1 VSKRKFVSKSPL
13 LFWLNDQACFAVA
26 TIVVAIALGL
36 IITQNVNNSLT
47 MGLVAVAA
55 AYGGNLA
62 REKRLRSGQKKLK
75 MALAKEI
82 WRLEERLENL
92 ENYEDKLY
100 QAIGSAQIFHQN
112 METENN
118 QLRTERFYLVD
129 HISNLH
135 QRRDE
140 FYQLFAQLQPQK
152 QKLETVLADLSH
164 KIEQANYQKESL
176 EKRLV
181 ETNYNMKLIENSCD
195 FIREELEQLQN
206 DILKKAQYKEELKQ
220 EIQELEKKTSLR
232 ANNLDEL
239 MIAENHLQSEV
250 NNFIQSKIELE
261 QKCQNL
267 QNNLDIYN
275 QENSRLIQTLSE
287 KRREIHS
294 LETCLSYLKNE
305 YDYLQTD
312 VLEAQN
318 QVVILTEYQQQM
330 ITRKD

>member
-1 VSKRKFVSKSPL
+1 MSKRKFVSKSPL

>member
-1 VSKRKFVSKSPL
+1 MSKHKLVSKSPL

-26 TIVVAIALGL
+26 TIVLAIALGL

-135 QRRDE
+135 QRRDD

-318 QVVILTEYQQQM
+318 QVVILTEHQQQM

>member
-1 VSKRKFVSKSPL
+1 VSKRKLVSKSPL

-135 QRRDE
+135 QRRDD

-318 QVVILTEYQQQM
+318 QVVILTEHQQQM

>member
-318 QVVILTEYQQQM
+318 QVVILTEHQQQM

>member
-1 VSKRKFVSKSPL
+1 MSKRKFVSKSPL

-318 QVVILTEYQQQM
+318 QVVILTEHQQQM

>member
-1 VSKRKFVSKSPL
+1 MSKRKLVSKSPL

-135 QRRDE
+135 QRRDD

-318 QVVILTEYQQQM
+318 QVVILTEHQQQM

>member
-135 QRRDE
+135 QRRDD

-318 QVVILTEYQQQM
+318 QVVILTEHQQQM

>member
-1 VSKRKFVSKSPL
+1 MSKRKLVSKSPL

-55 AYGGNLA
+55 AYGGNFA

-318 QVVILTEYQQQM
+318 QVVILTEHQQQM

>member
-1 VSKRKFVSKSPL
+1 VSKRKLVSKSPL

-318 QVVILTEYQQQM
+318 QVVILTEHQQQM

>member
-1 VSKRKFVSKSPL
+1 MSKHKLVSKSPL

-318 QVVILTEYQQQM
+318 QVVILTEHQQQM

>member
-1 VSKRKFVSKSPL
+1 MSKRKFVSKSPL

-62 REKRLRSGQKKLK
+62 REKQLHSGQKKLK

-100 QAIGSAQIFHQN
+100 QAIGSAQIFYQN

-318 QVVILTEYQQQM
+318 QVVILTEHQQQM

>member
-1 VSKRKFVSKSPL
+1 MSKRKLVSKSPL
-13 LFWLNDQACFAVA
+13 LFWLNDQAYFAVA

-75 MALAKEI
+75 MALVKEI

-152 QKLETVLADLSH
+152 QKLETVLADLSY

-250 NNFIQSKIELE
+250 QNFIQSKIELE

-287 KRREIHS
+287 KRQEIHS

-318 QVVILTEYQQQM
+318 QVVILTEHQQQM
-330 ITRKD
+330 ITGKD

>member
-1 VSKRKFVSKSPL
+1 MSKHKLVSKSPL

-62 REKRLRSGQKKLK
+62 REKQLRSGQKKLK

-181 ETNYNMKLIENSCD
+181 ETNYNMKLIENKNSK
-195 FIREELEQLQN
+195 LQ
-206 DILKKAQYKEELKQ
+206 I
-220 EIQELEKKTSLR
+220 
-232 ANNLDEL
+232 NL
-239 MIAENHLQSEV
+239 V
-250 NNFIQSKIELE
+250 
-261 QKCQNL
+261 
-267 QNNLDIYN
+267 
-275 QENSRLIQTLSE
+275 
-287 KRREIHS
+287 
-294 LETCLSYLKNE
+294 
-305 YDYLQTD
+305 
-312 VLEAQN
+312 
-318 QVVILTEYQQQM
+318 
-330 ITRKD
+330 

>member
-1 VSKRKFVSKSPL
+1 MSKRKFVSKSPL

-26 TIVVAIALGL
+26 TIVLAIALGL

-135 QRRDE
+135 QRRDD

-318 QVVILTEYQQQM
+318 QVVILTEHQQQM

>member
-1 VSKRKFVSKSPL
+1 MSKRKFVSKSPL

-152 QKLETVLADLSH
+152 QKLETVLANLSH

-318 QVVILTEYQQQM
+318 QVVILTEHQQQM

>member
-1 VSKRKFVSKSPL
+1 MSKRKFVSKSPL

-100 QAIGSAQIFHQN
+100 QAISSAQIFHQN

-135 QRRDE
+135 QRRDD

-318 QVVILTEYQQQM
+318 QVVILTEHQQQM

>member
-1 VSKRKFVSKSPL
+1 MSKRKFVSKSPL
-13 LFWLNDQACFAVA
+13 LFWLNDQACFAVT

-47 MGLVAVAA
+47 MGLVTVAA

-318 QVVILTEYQQQM
+318 QVVILTEHQQQM

>member
-1 VSKRKFVSKSPL
+1 MSKHKLVSKSPL

-135 QRRDE
+135 QRRDD

-318 QVVILTEYQQQM
+318 QVVILTEHQQQM

>member
-1 VSKRKFVSKSPL
+1 MSKRKLVSKSPL

-318 QVVILTEYQQQM
+318 QVVILTEHQQQM